1 MYTLSLS
8 KQVGKRREDTK
19 NLKVR
24 RRGMFELYR
33 LEISGS
39 FYSWRGGAWIVT
51 ASLIFSLV
59 AYLLLT
65 DKELSLLD
73 QGEMLF
79 TLAEVIIA
87 LGVVM
92 SVTSAS
98 SSISGEIESGTFESL
113 LLTPVTHRQI
123 AIQKLF
129 SFLTVW
135 FILYLV
141 SIPYL
146 IVLASGTHLATSAIL
161 YVGLYG
167 TLLVNGLSLISIAIS
182 AKLKSSKNSIMVTL
196 MIVLILLAPSLF
208 FATSLKKTD
217 FGLAL
222 ESVNPVSQ
230 SFNSLD
236 SVLVDNEQAL
246 SQQADHIWPVIAFM
260 LACILIFVP
269 LTKQFEVKSTE

>member
-1 MYTLSLS
+1 MRKL
-8 KQVGKRREDTK
+8 R
-19 NLKVR
+19 VR
-24 RRGMFELYR
+24 RSNDRGMFELYR

-129 SFLTVW
+129 SVLTVW

-167 TLLVNGLSLISIAIS
+167 TLLVTGLSLISIAIS
-182 AKLKSSKNSIMVTL
+182 AKLKSSKNSIMITL

>member
-1 MYTLSLS
+1 M
-8 KQVGKRREDTK
+8 
-19 NLKVR
+19 
-24 RRGMFELYR
+24 
-33 LEISGS
+33 LEIYQREVSGS
-39 FYSWRGGAWIVT
+39 FYSWRGGAWVVA

-92 SVTSAS
+92 SAISAS
-98 SSISGEIESGTFESL
+98 SSISTEIESGTFEGI
-113 LLTPVTHRQI
+113 LLTPITHRKI
-123 AIQKLF
+123 AVQKLF
-129 SFLTVW
+129 SVLTVW
-135 FILYLV
+135 AILYVV

-146 IVLASGTHLATSAIL
+146 VVLASGTHLALSAVI
-161 YVGLYG
+161 YVGVYG
-167 TLLVNGLSLISIAIS
+167 TLLVGGLSLISIAIS
-182 AKLKSSKNSIMVTL
+182 AKLKSSKNSIMTTL

-217 FGLAL
+217 FGLTL
-222 ESVNPVSQ
+222 ESINPVSQ

-246 SQQADHIWPVIAFM
+246 SQQLDHLWPVVVFA
-260 LACILIFVP
+260 LACIIIFII
-269 LTKQFEVKSTE
+269 TTRQFEVKSTE

>member
-1 MYTLSLS
+1 M
-8 KQVGKRREDTK
+8 
-19 NLKVR
+19 
-24 RRGMFELYR
+24 
-33 LEISGS
+33 LEIYQREFSGS
-39 FYSWRGGAWIVT
+39 FYSWRGGVWIV
-51 ASLIFSLV
+51 AAALIFSMV

-92 SVTSAS
+92 SATSAS

-123 AIQKLF
+123 AMQKLL
-129 SFLTVW
+129 SVLTVW
-135 FILYLV
+135 ALLYLV

-146 IVLASGTHLATSAIL
+146 VVVASGTHLALSAVL

-167 TLLVNGLSLISIAIS
+167 TLLVTGLSLISIAIS
-182 AKLKSSKNSIMVTL
+182 ARLKSSKSSIMTTL

-222 ESVNPVSQ
+222 ESINPVSQ

-246 SQQADHIWPVIAFM
+246 SLQVDHIWPVVVFV
-260 LACILIFVP
+260 LACLLVFVFF
-269 LTKQFEVKSTE
+269 TRQFEVKSAE